1 MDAPLKSG
9 ILFKRTPFQSHVQH
23 VRPVRD
29 IQRRQ
34 GLLLEDLGGFAY
46 PK

>member
-29 IQRRQ
+29 IQRHQ
-34 GLLLEDLGGFAY
+34 ELLLEDLGGFTHR
-46 PK
+46 K